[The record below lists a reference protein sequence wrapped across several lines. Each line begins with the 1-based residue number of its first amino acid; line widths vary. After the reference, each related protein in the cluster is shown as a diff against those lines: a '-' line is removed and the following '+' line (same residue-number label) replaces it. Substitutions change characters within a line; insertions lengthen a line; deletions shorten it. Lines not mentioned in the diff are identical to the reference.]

1 MSSIQLRD
9 YQQKIVDE
17 VISLPPGS
25 RRVVWL
31 PTGGGKTEISC
42 AIAQSTE
49 KKVLF
54 LVDKIVLVKQ
64 AEARFTKYGMI
75 PNIIQGQNT
84 LLRGSSNVT
93 IASVQTLSKE
103 KRFLLIEH
111 EIEDIGYII
120 VDEAHIFHKAHN
132 KIIKAIT
139 KANPEAK
146 VIGLSA
152 TPLRKGMK
160 EMYHDLIRG
169 PSYGE
174 LITSGSLVKPRY
186 FCPDSHKLVEAGL
199 AEVKVSK
206 ASGDYDTGQL
216 SRQMRVKKI
225 VGCVVDEWLRIASDR
240 STIVFCVDI
249 AHSKEVAEEFYR
261 RGIEVAQIDHYA
273 KDEERESLIKRFN
286 GGEIRV
292 LTSVNVLSIGFDSP
306 IASCAILARPTLSTM
321 LHIQQVGRVL
331 RPYEGKKDAIII
343 DHAGNVFKHGKI
355 EEFSPQELKGK
366 HIFEVES
373 KIIKKEK
380 PTVKQCR
387 KCGFLNDYSAQI
399 CEECGAMFE
408 KKGMVVVELA
418 GALKE
423 LEKEEKRNISQDH
436 VKSYYL
442 QALYVAREM
451 GYKDGWAYY
460 RTLDKYGHGTRIPS
474 VWKFEKPLMPI
485 ESDLRK
491 ILKYWRKKDDREVRV
506 HGR

>member
-1 MSSIQLRD
+1 MFRLRD

-17 VISLPPGS
+17 IVSLPPGS

-42 AIAQSTE
+42 ALVKSTS

-64 AEARFTKYGMI
+64 AEARFSKYGMM

-84 LLRGSSNVT
+84 IIRGASNVT

-103 KRFLLIEH
+103 RRFLLIEH

-120 VDEAHIFHKAHN
+120 VDEAHIFHKAHK
-132 KIIKAIT
+132 KIIREIT
-139 KANPEAK
+139 RVNPGAK

-160 EMYHDLIRG
+160 ELYHDLICG

-174 LITSGSLVKPRY
+174 LIKMGALVRPRY
-186 FCPDSHKLVEAGL
+186 FSPDSYKLVEAGL
-199 AEVKVSK
+199 AGVKVSK
-206 ASGDYDTGQL
+206 STGDYDTEQL
-216 SRQMRVKKI
+216 SRKMRVKKI
-225 VGCVVDEWLRIASDR
+225 VGSVVDEWLRIASDR

-249 AHSKEVAEEFYR
+249 AHSKEVAEEFFR
-261 RGIEVAQIDHYA
+261 RGIEVAQIDHYV
-273 KDEERESLIKRFN
+273 KDEEREGIIKKFN
-286 GGEIRV
+286 NGEIKV

-321 LHIQQVGRVL
+321 LHIQQVGRAL

-343 DHAGNVFKHGKI
+343 DHAGNVFRHGKI
-355 EEFSPQELKGK
+355 EEFMPQGLNDK
-366 HIFEVES
+366 HSESES
-373 KIIKKEK
+373 KRIKKEK
-380 PTVKQCR
+380 PTVKKCH
-387 KCGFLNDYSAQI
+387 KCGFLNEYSAQM
-399 CEECGAMFE
+399 CSECGAMFE
-408 KKGMVVVELA
+408 KRGAIVVELA
-418 GALKE
+418 GVLKE
-423 LEKEEKRNISQDH
+423 LEEEEKRNISQIGKDR

-460 RTLDKYGHGTRIPS
+460 RTLDKYGPGTHIPS

-491 ILKYWRKKDDREVRV
+491 ILKYWRKKDVREVRV
-506 HGR
+506 HD